1 MAAERSKG
9 QQNLILENRERL
21 TVSGVVEVNG
31 FDDSSVQLRTDLG
44 EMLVFGRDLTVE
56 ELSVETGELTVRG
69 EVVSVEYRE
78 TPEKRTLFS
87 RLFQNK

>member
-31 FDDSSVQLRTDLG
+31 FDENSVQLRTNLG
-44 EMLVFGRDLTVE
+44 ELLVYGRDLTVE
-56 ELSVETGELTVRG
+56 ELSVETGELTVWG

-78 TPEKRTLFS
+78 APEKKTLFG
-87 RLFQNK
+87 RLFPNS